1 MPTTT
6 VTPEC
11 TREQQTIADAV
22 ARSKK
27 IIIVTGA
34 GISTNAGIPDF
45 RSQNGLYNLVKKKYP
60 TNVVK
65 GRDLFDSVL
74 FKDSTSTEIFYT
86 FMASLRDEVL
96 KVKDS
101 TPTHK
106 FIRTLADSGRLL
118 RCYTQNI
125 DGLEERDGLITDLS
139 CGRGKRKRPSPAGAM
154 EDTRTREEKG
164 CQVVQLHGELQH
176 LRCTQ
181 CQTLTGYDQEAINSL
196 IDGVPPLCQACE
208 TQSTVRSAAGMRAT
222 AIGRLRPNVVLYGEE
237 HPNANEVG
245 RLNEADIRAVPDM
258 MIVLGTSLKVHGL
271 KRMVRE
277 FAKAVHAKGG
287 IVVFVNNTPP
297 AESTWNS
304 VIDYHVTMDCDA
316 WVAEVKHRRP
326 GIWERQTKL
335 AVPRESTNINYRIDE
350 DGCPEGFKAKGLQG
364 FRGQKFQKFQRKR
377 HKIQGSEDSE
387 DSGFESQ
394 SSAEESPGPQEAQV
408 AGTNR
413 RKQVS
418 CETDEGDCGNLA
430 FSYPS

>member
-1 MPTTT
+1 M
-6 VTPEC
+6 
-11 TREQQTIADAV
+11 
-22 ARSKK
+22 
-27 IIIVTGA
+27 
-34 GISTNAGIPDF
+34 
-45 RSQNGLYNLVKKKYP
+45 VKKQYP
-60 TNVVK
+60 SNVVK

-74 FKDSTSTEIFYT
+74 FSDSTSTAIFYT

-106 FIRTLADSGRLL
+106 FIRTLADSGKLL

-139 CGRGKRKRPSPAGAM
+139 CGRGKRKRPSPVGAM

-164 CQVVQLHGELQH
+164 CQVVQLHGELRN

-181 CQTLTGYDQEAINSL
+181 CRNLTSYDKESIKSL
-196 IDGVPPLCQACE
+196 SDGSPPPCPACE
-208 TQSTVRSAAGMRAT
+208 LASTVRHAAGMRAT
-222 AIGRLRPNVVLYGEE
+222 GIGHLRPNVVLYGEE
-237 HPNANEVG
+237 HPNADEVG

-258 MIVLGTSLKVHGL
+258 MIILGTSLKVHGL

-287 IVVFVNNTPP
+287 VVVFVNNTAP

-316 WVAEVKHRRP
+316 WVAEVKLRRP

-335 AVPRESTNINYRIDE
+335 PVPRVIKSIPKTIKVKLPTVDPRENTNVN
-350 DGCPEGFKAKGLQG
+350 
-364 FRGQKFQKFQRKR
+364 
-377 HKIQGSEDSE
+377 
-387 DSGFESQ
+387 
-394 SSAEESPGPQEAQV
+394 V
-408 AGTNR
+408 
-413 RKQVS
+413 
-418 CETDEGDCGNLA
+418 
-430 FSYPS
+430 